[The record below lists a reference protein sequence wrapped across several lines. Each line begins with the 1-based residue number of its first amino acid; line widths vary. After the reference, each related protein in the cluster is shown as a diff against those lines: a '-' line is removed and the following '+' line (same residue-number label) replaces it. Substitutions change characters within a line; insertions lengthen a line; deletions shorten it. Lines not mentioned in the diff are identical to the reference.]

1 MSGDVKITEL
11 EIGLREATT
20 RYIQIAC
27 KSRETGNE
35 FDFDGY
41 TVQTHLAFGPKKM
54 YVPTVIVE
62 NIVSYKIPAEISIGT
77 KAGVAETRIFKDG
90 DVFEVLRINAL
101 VAKAVKPDI
110 VPNDN

>member
-41 TVQTHLAFGPKKM
+41 TVQTHLSFGTKKM
-54 YVPTVIVE
+54 YVPSVVVG
-62 NIVSYKIPAEISIGT
+62 NIVSYKIPAEISIGVYS
-77 KAGVAETRIFKDG
+77 GVAETRIFKNG
-90 DVFEVLRINAL
+90 DVFEVLRIN
-101 VAKAVKPDI
+101 VFVSKASKPDI
-110 VPNDN
+110 VPNDD